1 MMVLG
6 YDLEEG
12 TREAARPERQH
23 GYDGSSGTMLHGKP
37 GHLARMKLK
46 NAAAQRPVGEDP
58 LTGTPVWRNTHTV

>member
-6 YDLEEG
+6 YGLEQG
-12 TREAARPERQH
+12 KGEAARPERQH

-37 GHLARMKLK
+37 GHPTRMQLK
-46 NAAAQRPVGEDP
+46 NAVAQRPVGEDP